1 MNKLNKSKYVK
12 KKKISEHFPYKIEKI
27 GAWEVHVT
35 TAEEQ
40 NENGRMLLHMPY
52 LNMWILILYSPIH

>member
-1 MNKLNKSKYVK
+1 MLK